1 MKKGFTLAE
10 VLITLGVIGIV
21 ASLTLPNVLNNFNNK
36 TQVAQLQRTYNML
49 ANAVTQLMADEQ
61 VDSLVQSSLSSTEGR
76 DAFMFKYLKV
86 QKDCGNSPSNCF
98 SNSYQTWNRSETVT
112 MDLNS
117 DKFKSPLGGQSTD
130 FKCVVVD
137 TGASI
142 CLSTIGNSYS
152 RVVVDTNGAASP
164 NLCGR
169 DLFKF
174 NVFSD
179 GRLGTFNKGAAGAF
193 AMYAAGHNEYTYC
206 QGFVDGCFDQIV
218 SSGWKMNY

>member
-49 ANAVTQLMADEQ
+49 TNAATQLLADEQ
-61 VDSLVQSSLSSTEGR
+61 VDDLTQSSLSTAAGR
-76 DAFMFKYLKV
+76 DAFMFKSLKI
-86 QKDCGNSPSNCF
+86 QKDCGSNPGDCF
-98 SNSYQTWNRSETVT
+98 ANSYQTYTRSETVN

-117 DKFKSPLGGQSTD
+117 DKFQSPLGGQSTD
-130 FKCVVVD
+130 FKCVAVD

-142 CLSTIGNSYS
+142 CLSTMNDKYA
-152 RVVVDTNGAASP
+152 RVIVDTNGAASP

-174 NVFSD
+174 NIFPD
-179 GRLGTFNKGAAGAF
+179 GRLGTFNKAAAGEF
-193 AMYAAGHNEYTYC
+193 AMYGSGLNEYTYC
-206 QGFVDGCFDQIV
+206 GGFADGCFDQVV